1 MTAANK
7 KIKHPYTFC
16 SKSVGMLLFFLRYN
30 DAEKHSFCCF
40 GSGNNPFVCS
50 PVLAATSPY
59 RGDIFV
65 PQSRDGYTKEII
77 FGHDLGDGLPAKNY
91 P

>member
-1 MTAANK
+1 RWCERSTAQ
-7 KIKHPYTFC
+7 IMST
-16 SKSVGMLLFFLRYN
+16 LLLDFLRYN

-40 GSGNNPFVCS
+40 GSGNNPSVCS

-65 PQSRDGYTKEII
+65 PQSMEGYTKEII
-77 FGHDLGDGLPAKNY
+77 FGHDLGNGLPAKIY

>member
-16 SKSVGMLLFFLRYN
+16 SKSVGMLLFIRYN
-30 DAEKHSFCCF
+30 DAEEHSFCCF
-40 GSGNNPFVCS
+40 GSGNNPSVCS

-59 RGDIFV
+59 RGDI
-65 PQSRDGYTKEII
+65 KELQN
-77 FGHDLGDGLPAKNY
+77 FKVDNSLYMFCG
-91 P
+91 